1 MMSDVVNEI
10 MQSHLPP
17 QQSKS
22 YICNSEIKTNNDD
35 SNDDNLSNGNQEIS
49 QYEETGSQSS
59 SDRSDACKSNSKS
72 SKRYRN

>member
-22 YICNSEIKTNNDD
+22 YICNSESKTNNDD
-35 SNDDNLSNGNQEIS
+35 SNNDNLSNGN
-49 QYEETGSQSS
+49 
-59 SDRSDACKSNSKS
+59 
-72 SKRYRN
+72 